1 MVHWARLT
9 LGNAALVWAIY
20 MSCSVTGRKL
30 SRPMQRQHALPR
42 HNGWM
47 GHRSFGAPRRDA
59 AAAEERCFIP
69 SRAVRSCV
77 SFDLPRAPPCRLR
90 VVARVKEPPPPP
102 ATAEEAG
109 GEEGRG
115 DTPVASAAVVS
126 EPADV
131 DPATMQLQVLPKK
144 LPEGS

>member
-1 MVHWARLT
+1 M
-9 LGNAALVWAIY
+9 
-20 MSCSVTGRKL
+20 
-30 SRPMQRQHALPR
+30 
-42 HNGWM
+42 
-47 GHRSFGAPRRDA
+47 
-59 AAAEERCFIP
+59 
-69 SRAVRSCV
+69 
-77 SFDLPRAPPCRLR
+77 
-90 VVARVKEPPPPP
+90 VARVKEPPPPP
-102 ATAEEAG
+102 ATAEEAE